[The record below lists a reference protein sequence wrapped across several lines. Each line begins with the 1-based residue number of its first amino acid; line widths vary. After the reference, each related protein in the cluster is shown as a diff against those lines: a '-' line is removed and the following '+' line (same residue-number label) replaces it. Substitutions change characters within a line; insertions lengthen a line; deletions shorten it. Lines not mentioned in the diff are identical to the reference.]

1 MEAVRA
7 PRFGGVLGE
16 SESESESESERD
28 GNHSEI
34 VYAS

>member
-7 PRFGGVLGE
+7 PRFGGVLGK
-16 SESESESESERD
+16 SESESESERD

>member
-16 SESESESESERD
+16 SESESERD